1 MFVFSFVDNVLFK
14 RFFKTF
20 VLLIVIIVV
29 SSCQSEVNN
38 QKSNK
43 LVIGAEEKV
52 ELLEAQLTFVGR
64 VDTGAKWSSINA
76 TDIVVNNDISDP
88 KGQPISFRV
97 LSRSAKS
104 QPIQTQIHSVIK
116 IRTSEGS
123 DRRYM
128 VPLTLKWQGI
138 TKKVLVNLND
148 RSRMSYKLLLGRN
161 WLSDDF
167 IVDVDK

>member
-29 SSCQSEVNN
+29 
-38 QKSNK
+38 
-43 LVIGAEEKV
+43 
-52 ELLEAQLTFVGR
+52 
-64 VDTGAKWSSINA
+64 AKWSSINA

-161 WLSDDF
+161 WLSGDF